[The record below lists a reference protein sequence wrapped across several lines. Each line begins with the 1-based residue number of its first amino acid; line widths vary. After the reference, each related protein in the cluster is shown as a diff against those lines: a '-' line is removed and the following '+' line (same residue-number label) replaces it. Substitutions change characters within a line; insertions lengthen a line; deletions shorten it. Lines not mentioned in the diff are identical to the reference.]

1 MSGKQTVIS
10 RKFLLFS
17 RLVVISTF
25 LVLLYLYYSTKNVH
39 LLNMSV
45 ISLLLAL
52 SIEYTV
58 SRMKKYTNIEE
69 SNDDKEKKD

>member
-17 RLVVISTF
+17 RLVVMSTF